1 MLVSSKINDLVN
13 VYHENKLAHAFLLET
28 NDLTQCYN
36 DIISFIKIINCP
48 NEYSDDCKLDCNL
61 CTLID
66 SSNLPSLVVIN
77 PIGQNIKKEQ
87 ILSMMEKFST
97 KPIYSKFNMYIINEA
112 DKLNGSSANT
122 ILKFLE
128 EPEEGILGFFI
139 TNNAENVLTT
149 IKSRCQVIS
158 CVYEENVNYFDDEV
172 LDYVKIYL
180 NSIWKSKDDLLYNKV
195 EMVSLYKER
204 KEWENFFLNM
214 FYYVKE
220 CLEKKRNDII
230 ELLKGFKT
238 ENYISMLLLI
248 ESIIKMVKSNVN
260 IDLLLDKFVIEMR
273 KLYE

>member
-1 MLVSSKINDLVN
+1 MVVNERINELIN

-28 NDLTQCYN
+28 NDLNQCYN
-36 DIISFIKIINCP
+36 DVINFIKVINCP
-48 NEYSDDCKLDCNL
+48 LEYADNCDKDCNL

-66 SSNLPSLVVIN
+66 SGNLPSLIVVS
-77 PIGQNIKKEQ
+77 PVGQTIKKEQ
-87 ILSMMEKFST
+87 ILSVMEKFST
-97 KPIYSKFNMYIINEA
+97 KPLYSKYNMYIVNEA

-139 TNNAENVLTT
+139 TNNVRNVLST
-149 IKSRCQVIS
+149 IRSRCQIVN
-158 CVYEENVNYFDDEV
+158 CFYEENVNYFDDEV

-180 NSIWKSKDDLLYNKV
+180 NSIYKNKDDLLYNKI
-195 EMVSLYKER
+195 EMISMYTER

-220 CLEKKRNDII
+220 CMEGKRNDII
-230 ELLKGFKT
+230 ELLKGFDIIKYT
-238 ENYISMLLLI
+238 NMILLI
-248 ESIIKMVKSNVN
+248 EKIIKMIKSNVN

-273 KLYE
+273 KFYE